1 MTGRRAPII
10 AGIVMAVIA
19 VLAFLFVVN
28 PKRAQVS
35 EAQGRLDE
43 ARTQEITLQSQKASL
58 EQAKA
63 EAPTNRRIIRQVQQQ
78 LPPTADPQGLIL
90 LLENAAVKAGVDL
103 SQESIGTPVPGTTG
117 VTSIPITMSLSGT
130 YFALDEFLFQL
141 ETLPRAAKVISVS
154 LSPGGATSTTGTT
167 TTATTSTGTLTMQV
181 TMELYTTDASAGPGS
196 DPGPTEAGA
205 AGVVAPVTPIVP
217 PSPAAS
223 PSEAG

>member
-1 MTGRRAPII
+1 MMTGRRAPII

-35 EAQGRLDE
+35 EAEGKLDT
-43 ARTQEITLQSQKASL
+43 ARTEEISLQSQKASL

-63 EAPTNRRIIRQVQQQ
+63 EAPTNRKIIRQVQQQ

-103 SQESIGTPVPGTTG
+103 SQESIGNPLAGASG
-117 VTSIPITMSLSGT
+117 VTSIPITLSLSGT
-130 YFALDEFLFQL
+130 YFALDEYLFQL
-141 ETLPRAAKVISVS
+141 ETLPRAAKVVSVT
-154 LSPGGATSTTGTT
+154 LSPGGATSTTTT
-167 TTATTSTGTLTMQV
+167 TTTGTLTMQV

-196 DPGPTEAGA
+196 DPGPTEGA
-205 AGVVAPVTPIVP
+205 TAAVVAPVTPVVP
-217 PSPAAS
+217 TSPTAS
-223 PSEAG
+223 PSGAG